1 MRSLRRQLLI
11 SLWVAVSTVGVL
23 SAILAYRQVN
33 SEAKD
38 LLDHQLQQVAAIVA
52 EQTAGV
58 PRSFRTD
65 EDIEVGI
72 WDTAGKLQYS
82 STDLMR
88 VPLAT
93 TPGFTEKTL
102 GAEPY
107 RIYTTLLGG
116 RHIEIAQPVDTR
128 EDQAES
134 AALAAFL
141 PVFVLLPV
149 LAIAIALVIRA
160 LLQPVREV
168 AAAVSRRD
176 VLSSEALEAQSLPKE
191 ILPLVEEINR
201 LLERQGLAV
210 QRERHFIADAAHA
223 LRTPLAALQLQTDVL
238 DGSADPLE
246 RAMRL
251 QELRAGIQRATR
263 LTEQLLSLARIESAT
278 DIDGQTMNM
287 DEALQEVHALYG
299 PTATAAGITL
309 RFHGNAKLRVRGDL
323 PRLLLIY
330 GNLLDNAIRYTP
342 SGGQIELLAAADG
355 EMARIEIW
363 DEGPGLEPPQFER
376 VFERFYSGPGSPST
390 SNGLGLATV
399 ESVVKQLGGRV
410 SLHNRTDRIGL
421 IARVL
426 LPRISDTPKPS
437 ESAQG

>member
-1 MRSLRRQLLI
+1 MRSLRRRLLI

-38 LLDHQLQQVAAIVA
+38 FLDHQLQQVAAIVA

-72 WDTAGKLQYS
+72 WDGAGKLQYS
-82 STDLMR
+82 SMDSLR
-88 VPLAT
+88 IPLVT
-93 TPGFTEKTL
+93 TPGFTERNL
-102 GAEPY
+102 GTERY
-107 RIYTTLLGG
+107 RIYATVLGG

-176 VLSSEALEAQSLPKE
+176 VLSSEALEGQSLPQE

-238 DGSADPLE
+238 DGSADPRE
-246 RAMRL
+246 RAARL
-251 QELRAGIQRATR
+251 KELRAGIQRATR
-263 LTEQLLSLARIESAT
+263 LAEQLLSLARIESAT
-278 DIDGQTMNM
+278 EVNGHVVNL
-287 DEALQEVHALYG
+287 DEALQEVQAIYA
-299 PTATAAGITL
+299 PIATAAGVTL
-309 RFHGNAKLRVRGDL
+309 SIEGEPGMIVRGDTS
-323 PRLLLIY
+323 RVLLIC
-330 GNLLDNAIRYTP
+330 GNLLDNAVRYTP
-342 SGGQIELLAAADG
+342 PGGCIDLKVASDSTA
-355 EMARIEIW
+355 ARIEIR
-363 DEGPGLEPPQFER
+363 DEGPGLQPDQFER
-376 VFERFYSGPGSPST
+376 VFERFYSVPGDHST
-390 SNGLGLATV
+390 GSGLGLATV

-410 SLHNRTDRIGL
+410 SLHNRTDRSGL
-421 IARVL
+421 VARVL
-426 LPRISDTPKPS
+426 LPQ
-437 ESAQG
+437 A

>member
-1 MRSLRRQLLI
+1 MRSLRRRLLI

-23 SAILAYRQVN
+23 SALLAYRQVN
-33 SEAKD
+33 SETKD
-38 LLDHQLQQVAAIVA
+38 LLDHQLQQVASIVA

-58 PRSFRTD
+58 PRSLRTD

-72 WDTAGKLQYS
+72 WDGAGKLQYS
-82 STDLMR
+82 TTDLLR
-88 VPLAT
+88 IPLVT
-93 TPGFTEKTL
+93 TSGFTERNL
-102 GAEPY
+102 GTERY
-107 RIYTTLLGG
+107 RIYTTVLGG

-176 VLSSEALEAQSLPKE
+176 VLSSEALEAQSLPQE

-238 DGSADPLE
+238 DGSSDPRE
-246 RAMRL
+246 RAARL

-278 DIDGQTMNM
+278 EVNGHVVNL
-287 DEALQEVHALYG
+287 DEALQEVQAIYT
-299 PTATAAGITL
+299 PIATAAGVTL
-309 RFHGNAKLRVRGDL
+309 SIEGEPGMIVRGDTS
-323 PRLLLIY
+323 RVLLIC
-330 GNLLDNAIRYTP
+330 GNLLDNAVRYTP
-342 SGGQIELLAAADG
+342 KGGSIDLNVASDSGV
-355 EMARIEIW
+355 ARIEIR
-363 DEGPGLEPPQFER
+363 DEGPGLQPDQFER
-376 VFERFYSGPGSPST
+376 VFERFYSVPGDHST
-390 SNGLGLATV
+390 GSGLGLATV

-410 SLHNRTDRIGL
+410 SLHNRTDRSGL
-421 IARVL
+421 VARVL
-426 LPRISDTPKPS
+426 LPH
-437 ESAQG
+437 A